1 MADYVGER
9 AIGYL
14 LVASGSQRKREESLR
29 IQRQAILH
37 YARIHQAEIVTMYF
51 DYDSAGDSGMR
62 KGLLTAMQ
70 RLREG
75 HASLLIVESLHR
87 LGRVDLEW
95 LAAMIPEPASVACWG
110 LISIVERLDSR
121 TPDGLGRLNTGK
133 RKQKQSTEFLSWG
146 KRHV

>member
-29 IQRQAILH
+29 IQRQAILR
-37 YARIHQAEIVTMYF
+37 YARIHHAEIVGMYF

-62 KGLLTAMQ
+62 SGLLTAMQ

-75 HASLLIVESLHR
+75 RASLLIVESLRR
-87 LGRVDLEW
+87 LSRVDLEW
-95 LAAMIPEPASVACWG
+95 LAAMIPESPSTVCWG
-110 LISIVERLDSR
+110 FISVVERLDSR
-121 TPDGLGRLNTGK
+121 TPDGLGRLQLGK
-133 RKQKQSTEFLSWG
+133 RNQSTERISLG
-146 KRHV
+146 ERHV